1 MKDETKIELIKEL
14 SKGNVTIKQLIM
26 EVNGTLNYYENQEEN
41 GKKTVSDKQ
50 ISNAIIAISGEDKPL
65 NEQQLYLGVICVLLS
80 KYGWSGNWADCCTR
94 INKLP
99 MKDMFQKRCE
109 YNSIKVLTAYKFA
122 GVNYKE
128 WDKYEPTKTENT
140 IFKKCKAVADAFEE
154 AISLPLG

>member
-41 GKKTVSDKQ
+41 G
-50 ISNAIIAISGEDKPL
+50 N
-65 NEQQLYLGVICVLLS
+65 
-80 KYGWSGNWADCCTR
+80 
-94 INKLP
+94 
-99 MKDMFQKRCE
+99 
-109 YNSIKVLTAYKFA
+109 KFA
-122 GVNYKE
+122 GVDYKE

>member
-99 MKDMFQKRCE
+99 MKDMFQKRE
-109 YNSIKVLTAYKFA
+109 ESI
-122 GVNYKE
+122 
-128 WDKYEPTKTENT
+128 T
-140 IFKKCKAVADAFEE
+140 IKK
-154 AISLPLG
+154 